1 MSLPESLK
9 VLAGKLTAPVQLSG
23 ILADRPPRG
32 GRQASVLALISD
44 EPHGPEM
51 LFIEKSSLLR
61 SHAGQMAFP
70 GGRAEPTDRDAIHTA
85 LREAEEETAVDPESV
100 EILGSLP
107 TAHVGRS
114 GFDVTCV
121 VGWWREP
128 GHVYPADPGE
138 VAAVHKIR
146 VDDLVVPEMRSNV
159 RYGPQASGPAFQ
171 VDDLFIWGLTAHL
184 LDALLDLAEWSHP
197 WDQSRFSAVPA
208 RFGIGFHPNSKVDE
222 H

>member
-9 VLAGKLTAPVQLSG
+9 PLAGNLTAPLQLTG
-23 ILADRPPRG
+23 ILADRPARG
-32 GRQASVLALISD
+32 GRQASVLALISE
-44 EPHGPEM
+44 EPDGLEM

-70 GGRAEPTDRDAIHTA
+70 GGRAEPTDTDPIHTA
-85 LREAEEETAVDPESV
+85 LREAEEETAVDPRSV
-100 EILGSLP
+100 EVLGSLP
-107 TAHVGRS
+107 AAHVGRS

-128 GHVYPADPGE
+128 GPVYPADPGE
-138 VAAVHKIR
+138 VAAVHKLR
-146 VDDLVVPEMRSNV
+146 VDDLVVPDMRSTV
-159 RYGPQASGPAFQ
+159 QYGPKASGPAFQ

-184 LDALLDLAEWSHP
+184 LDALLDLGGWSHP
-197 WDQSRFSAVPA
+197 WDQNRFSPVPA
-208 RFGIGFHPNSKVDE
+208 RFGIGFHPNSTVDE